1 MKYSGLHFIFAVGLS
16 FLLANVGFAQQIPRT
31 QATTLTGAQFVVP
44 KEPPSSKPLLL
55 VLSFSHK
62 ADDDLKAW
70 NKHYKTIYENDS
82 RLDYYELADFQGVP
96 SFVMK
101 FILHGMRKSVQ
112 EPERSHFAPF
122 YSQEQ
127 DWKKLVGYSDP
138 ELGYLVLTDGSGHVL
153 FQIHG
158 PASDAKAQELE
169 ASVEKA
175 RTHTEGKQ

>member
-1 MKYSGLHFIFAVGLS
+1 MKYSDLHLVLPTS
-16 FLLANVGFAQQIPRT
+16 LWFLLSSFGIAQQIPRM
-31 QATTLTGAQFVVP
+31 QVTTLTGVQFVVP
-44 KEPPSSKPLLL
+44 KEPTSDKPVLLM
-55 VLSFSHK
+55 LSFSHK

-70 NKHYKTIYENDS
+70 NKHYKTIYENDP
-82 RLDYYELADFQGVP
+82 RLDYYEFADFQGVP

-101 FILHGMRKSVQ
+101 FILHGMRRSVQ

-138 ELGYLVLTDGSGHVL
+138 KLGYLILTDGTGHVL
-153 FQIHG
+153 FQING

-169 ASVEKA
+169 AAVKKA